1 MASPIRTPEFR
12 AQAVR
17 IALKLVDA
25 VLIVNLL
32 IIVAIA
38 LYRQLVD
45 NTTKPTEQHHDYRVA
60 ADITLSD
67 MKKKLLGSALAIGVI
82 AVLADLMKLPNEA
95 AELTTILPLIAK
107 SFVVLV
113 FAIAAYLNA
122 KS

>member
-1 MASPIRTPEFR
+1 
-12 AQAVR
+12 
-17 IALKLVDA
+17 
-25 VLIVNLL
+25 
-32 IIVAIA
+32 
-38 LYRQLVD
+38 
-45 NTTKPTEQHHDYRVA
+45 VA

-82 AVLADLMKLPNEA
+82 AVLADLMTLPSEA

-107 SFVVLV
+107 SVVVLV